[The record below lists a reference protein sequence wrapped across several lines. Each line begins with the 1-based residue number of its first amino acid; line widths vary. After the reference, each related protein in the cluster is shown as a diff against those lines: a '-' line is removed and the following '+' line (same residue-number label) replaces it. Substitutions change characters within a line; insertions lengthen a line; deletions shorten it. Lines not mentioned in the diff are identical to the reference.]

1 MKKTQLLIS
10 NVMCI
15 FVVSAFG
22 LICSQNVYGQNYQF
36 QQQQQQQPPSSSLLT
51 ITTIPAITNA
61 SVLVDGNPHYSDSK
75 GKIIIT
81 IRPGLHNIAVPATF
95 SIENQ
100 NHTGNNFYTFGKWRP
115 FMQQNF
121 TLPVIGGE
129 DIHLQLGIIRMSDI
143 RLHFFDSNSNPIDK
157 SKIEK
162 VVLISNMGKI
172 VKLYY
177 PFQTFLDNNN
187 FEASRPLKVER
198 ANENLTI
205 LSSQPTKIKSI
216 EYRIDDIEINGLDV
230 TNRKNQQ
237 TFNPSNTTS
246 VDIICRVY
254 PLQIRVT
261 DSIFGNALNTKVDLI
276 NIDTNEKSSSFPGH
290 DARADSSIE
299 KSVDIS
305 AFSSNGTVFLPQVA
319 KGIYLIKASRDV
331 GIAGSSAVVLTKP
344 QNVEIKVLS
353 YRSAAILLIV
363 ALVIIALIIIIS
375 KIVIR
380 KLVPFRRHAEERTSN
395 TYSDI

>member
-1 MKKTQLLIS
+1 MKKTRLLIS

-15 FVVSAFG
+15 FVLSAFG
-22 LICSQNVYGQNYQF
+22 LICSQNAYAQNYQF
-36 QQQQQQQPPSSSLLT
+36 PQQKQQQAPPSSSVII
-51 ITTIPAITNA
+51 ITTIPSIANA
-61 SVLVDGNPHYSDSK
+61 SVLVDGNTHYSDSK

-81 IRPGLHNIAVPATF
+81 MRPGQHNIAVPARF

-115 FMQQNF
+115 FLQQNF
-121 TLPVIGGE
+121 TLSVIGGE
-129 DIHLQLGIIRMSDI
+129 DVHLQLGIIRMSDV

-162 VVLISNMGKI
+162 VVLISNLGKI
-172 VKLYY
+172 VELYY

-187 FEASRPLKVER
+187 FEASKPLKVER
-198 ANENLTI
+198 ANGNLTI
-205 LSSQPTKIKSI
+205 LSSQPMKIKNI
-216 EYRIDDIEINGLDV
+216 QYRIADVEINGLDV

-237 TFNPSNTTS
+237 PFNPSNTTS

-261 DSIFGNALNTKVDLI
+261 DSIFGNPLDTKVDLI
-276 NIDTNEKSSSFPGH
+276 NIDTNEKSSSFAVH
-290 DARADSSIE
+290 DVRADSSIE

-305 AFSSNGTVFLPQVA
+305 AFSSDGTIFLPQVA

-380 KLVPFRRHAEERTSN
+380 KLLPFRRNAEDMATS
-395 TYSDI
+395 T